1 MSYQLNPSKGSVR
14 NKKRIGRGNASGQGR
29 TAGKGHKGYK
39 SRSGTK
45 AKLHFE
51 GGQTPLARRLPKRGM
66 KIFSKVY
73 RTKSAYQTINLQDL
87 LDLKVQK
94 VNSEVLFEK
103 GEITLILSSLKKDV
117 HVKVL
122 GNGDFDK
129 KMELS
134 FNMFSKNAIDKIE
147 KAGGKVIFI

>member
-1 MSYQLNPSKGSVR
+1 MSYQLNPSKGSVK

-103 GEITLILSSLKKDV
+103 GIIKKKDV
-117 HVKVL
+117 PVKVL

>member
-103 GEITLILSSLKKDV
+103 WIIKKKDIP
-117 HVKVL
+117 VKVL